1 MATHSVLT
9 VELDGANVA
18 VEVVRRPTSRR
29 LSLRVDTALG
39 RPRVSAP
46 TGVAAADIATFLVRN
61 KGWLRQRLAKLPTPV
76 PFVEGAKIPLR
87 GVLHRLRHC
96 PGRRGTAWV
105 APGPTA
111 EAPLDLCVTG
121 GSAHLARRVGDFLR
135 AEARADLSQRARH
148 HAAALDVKITGLT
161 LRDPRSRW
169 GSCAAN
175 SRLSFSWRRV
185 LAPPAVLDYVAA
197 HEVAHLVEHNHSP
210 RFWRLTDD
218 LCPGR
223 AAAQAW
229 LKRHGGELHRYGRGD

>member
-9 VELDGANVA
+9 VELDGADVA

-105 APGPTA
+105 TPGPTA

-121 GSAHLARRVGDFLR
+121 G
-135 AEARADLSQRARH
+135 
-148 HAAALDVKITGLT
+148 
-161 LRDPRSRW
+161 
-169 GSCAAN
+169 
-175 SRLSFSWRRV
+175 
-185 LAPPAVLDYVAA
+185 
-197 HEVAHLVEHNHSP
+197 
-210 RFWRLTDD
+210 
-218 LCPGR
+218 
-223 AAAQAW
+223 
-229 LKRHGGELHRYGRGD
+229 